1 MIVPVL
7 ALAVKVRGLP
17 CARAIV
23 LVGTGFQITAGLTLM
38 YGLFIA

>member
-1 MIVPVL
+1 V
-7 ALAVKVRGLP
+7 
-17 CARAIV
+17 RAIV